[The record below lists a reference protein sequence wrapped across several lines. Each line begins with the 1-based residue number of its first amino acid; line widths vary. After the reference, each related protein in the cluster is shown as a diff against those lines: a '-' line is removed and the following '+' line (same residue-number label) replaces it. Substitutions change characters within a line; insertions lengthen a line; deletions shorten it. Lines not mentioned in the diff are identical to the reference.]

1 MFDALNVNHE
11 LVLTS
16 NRKSFIFDEK
26 FESYHVLDKYLFYF
40 PKEDKYLEPLSY
52 GTRFGFPNGYLTNN
66 NGLFIKRTKIG
77 DFESATGEVKY
88 ISPVNYDKSSYDLVM
103 DLTFD
108 KEDLNKTIINL
119 DRTLTGYYA
128 VSLQPFFGLMNEE
141 NKEKTLKG
149 IVKSIK
155 EDVEIT
161 SVEAL
166 NASSEKFGVD
176 PLIIKA
182 SLTSNSFIDNA
193 GNKFLFKVGDFER
206 SYVSKINVNLPAGYS
221 FKNLEDLNISESFE
235 ENGTTY
241 FSFKSKYILENNSLK
256 IQINEFYNKNIIEV
270 PFYESYRKVINSAAN
285 FNKVVLIMVKN

>member
-119 DRTLTGYYA
+119 DRTLTG
-128 VSLQPFFGLMNEE
+128 
-141 NKEKTLKG
+141 
-149 IVKSIK
+149 KSIK